1 MLDRY
6 GTVDSQLNNTINV
19 QLFFLLNVT
28 DKAYGRLTHQRI
40 ASPFGYTCIAIFKTR
55 LRKLN

>member
-28 DKAYGRLTHQRI
+28 DKAYGRLRQQNY
-40 ASPFGYTCIAIFKTR
+40 SLGSG
-55 LRKLN
+55 N